1 MFIER
6 AGTDCA
12 LEVRNVADALQTGR
26 LDLEGGS
33 RAGGLITHLRDDL
46 VHVVRQEGRPLAVA
60 LVDVLIHDLHAADFG
75 AGGAGAGQVVGSRIQ
90 NPSGWNVWRR
100 RKPSLGRVRRR
111 ARDAGLGTHVS
122 EKDFLVSLCRLETA
136 MRAASCEGG
145 RRVERQRA
153 VRGSGRRLK
162 ARRHATW
169 LLREKSVAMGAP
181 GKRSRG
187 AARGVR
193 GAHTHLRVVRMLR
206 GHGRGG
212 LRGELVELPR
222 GDALV
227 HAHGHLLGDEHAVRR
242 SSGRAG
248 TGKRSARGRGARK
261 GRVKRGRSVHG
272 CATDSCTSS
281 RAG

>member
-1 MFIER
+1 MLRFR
-6 AGTDCA
+6 RRGGKYGGQ
-12 LEVRNVADALQTGR
+12 LGVARRSDPSGR
-26 LDLEGGS
+26 GM
-33 RAGGLITHLRDDL
+33 RVDD
-46 VHVVRQEGRPLAVA
+46 
-60 LVDVLIHDLHAADFG
+60 
-75 AGGAGAGQVVGSRIQ
+75 AGARVGAERSGPIFKTARHRHPRI
-90 NPSGWNVWRR
+90 RR
-100 RKPSLGRVRRR
+100 LENFRVRKRVGTEAGNARRALGR
-111 ARDAGLGTHVS
+111 GTYVS
-122 EKDFLVSLCRLETA
+122 EKDFLVFLCRLETA